1 MMRLSALALAMIIG
15 LSGCASQP
23 VEQQVANLLPPD
35 PPPSP
40 VLSAN
45 YRVNPGDTINVLV
58 FHQPDLSGTFEIGP
72 TGTIALPLIGDT
84 AVSGLTNTE
93 IASLLAHKLSER
105 YLQDPQVSVA
115 VKEASS
121 QHFTVDGA
129 VTAPGVYTMV
139 GNMTL
144 LQAIATAHGG
154 SDVSDGRKIV
164 IFRTVNG
171 QRVAGVFDINKI
183 RTGASADPR
192 VYANDTIVIPVDNKA
207 QTLKNVIGVIP
218 LVALATF
225 FHL

>member
-1 MMRLSALALAMIIG
+1 MRLSALALAMTIG
-15 LSGCASQP
+15 LSGCAATTSVQQP
-23 VEQQVANLLPPD
+23 VANLLPPD

-40 VLSAN
+40 VLAAN

-72 TGTIALPLIGDT
+72 TGTIAMPLIGDT
-84 AVSGLTNTE
+84 VVSGLTNTE
-93 IASLLAHKLSER
+93 IASLLSHKLSEK

-129 VTAPGVYTMV
+129 VSQPGVYTMV

-154 SDVSDGRKIV
+154 SDVADGRKIV
-164 IFRTVNG
+164 IFRVVNG

-183 RTGASADPR
+183 RSGVDVDPR
-192 VYANDTIVIPVDNKA
+192 IYANDTIVIPVDSKA

-218 LVALATF
+218 LAAFATF
-225 FHL
+225 LHL